1 MAEEPIQTLHYL
13 TESAVRGFVLP
24 VLPLLEFL
32 FHSPFHDTTVSWTPG
47 RTGQPEE
54 TFFIGI
60 FRIKKLL
67 IKTVIIFN
75 DPH

>member
-13 TESAVRGFVLP
+13 TESAVQGFVLP

-47 RTGQPEE
+47 RRGQPWKEKD
-54 TFFIGI
+54 FFLLQRKGI
-60 FRIKKLL
+60 VRIRN
-67 IKTVIIFN
+67 F
-75 DPH
+75 